1 MKVLV
6 LNAGSSSLKY
16 QVIDMDNEEMIGKG
30 QVERIGTDGTSIA
43 QSVNGVKRSALIDAK
58 TVSEA
63 VGIALQWITDKEHG
77 IVADLSEIG
86 AVGHR
91 VLHSGE
97 DFNDSVLVGAEE
109 LAIFKKNEVFGP
121 LHMPANIAGI
131 ECIME
136 TMPSVPNVAV
146 FDTTFHSTMPKHAY
160 MYAINIKD
168 YDTYKIRKYG
178 FHGTSHKYVTGE
190 CLKMLGTT
198 KSKIITCHLGNG
210 CSLAAVVDGKCVDTT
225 MGLTPLEGLMMGTR
239 SGDLDPAVI
248 GFLAEQKKMTAQEVV
263 TYLNKNSGLYGI
275 CGKSDCR
282 DITEHYNDADG
293 KAKLAF
299 DMFSYRIKKYIGSY
313 IAAMGGVDAIVLTGG
328 IGENSDFARKLIFE
342 GLESMGIEFDFEKN
356 ETKLPEGNKEI
367 HKASSKVKIFIIPT
381 NEELVI
387 ARDAKELSNK

>member
-16 QVIDMDNEEMIGKG
+16 QVINMDNEEMIGKG
-30 QVERIGTDGTSIA
+30 QIERIGTQGTSIT
-43 QSVNGVKRSALIDAK
+43 QSVNGVKKSALIDAK
-58 TVSEA
+58 TVSDA
-63 VGIALQWITDKEHG
+63 VEVALQWITNKEYG
-77 IVADLSEIG
+77 IVSDLSEIG

-97 DFNDSVLVGAEE
+97 DFTDSVLVGEAELE
-109 LAIFKKNEVFGP
+109 IFEKNRVFGP

-131 ECIME
+131 RCIMNI
-136 TMPSVPNVAV
+136 MPGVPNVAV

-160 MYAINIKD
+160 MYAINMAD
-168 YDTYKIRKYG
+168 YEKYKIRKYG

-248 GFLAEQKKMTAQEVV
+248 GFLAECNNMTASEVV
-263 TYLNKNSGLYGI
+263 TYLNKNSGLTGI
-275 CGKSDCR
+275 CGYSDCR
-282 DITEHYNDADG
+282 DITEHYNDEDG

-313 IAAMGGVDAIVLTGG
+313 VAAMGGVDAIVLTGG

-356 ETKLPEGNKEI
+356 ETKLPDGNKEI

>member
-6 LNAGSSSLKY
+6 LNAGRSSLKY
-16 QVIDMDNEEMIGKG
+16 QVINMDNEEMIGKG
-30 QVERIGTDGTSIA
+30 QIERIGTQGTSIT
-43 QSVNGVKRSALIDAK
+43 QSVNGVKKTALIDAK
-58 TVSEA
+58 TVSDA
-63 VGIALQWITDKEHG
+63 VEVALQWITNKEYG
-77 IVADLSEIG
+77 IVSDLSEIG

-97 DFNDSVLVGAEE
+97 DFTDSVLVGEAELE
-109 LAIFKKNEVFGP
+109 IFEKNRVFGP

-131 ECIME
+131 RCIMNI
-136 TMPSVPNVAV
+136 MPGVPNVAV

-160 MYAINIKD
+160 MYAINMAD
-168 YDTYKIRKYG
+168 YEKYKIRKYG

-248 GFLAEQKKMTAQEVV
+248 GFLAECNNMTASEVV
-263 TYLNKNSGLYGI
+263 TYLNKNSGLTGI
-275 CGKSDCR
+275 CGYSDCR
-282 DITEHYNDADG
+282 DITEHYNDEDG

-313 IAAMGGVDAIVLTGG
+313 VAAMGGVDAIVLTGG

-356 ETKLPEGNKEI
+356 ETKLPDGNKEI